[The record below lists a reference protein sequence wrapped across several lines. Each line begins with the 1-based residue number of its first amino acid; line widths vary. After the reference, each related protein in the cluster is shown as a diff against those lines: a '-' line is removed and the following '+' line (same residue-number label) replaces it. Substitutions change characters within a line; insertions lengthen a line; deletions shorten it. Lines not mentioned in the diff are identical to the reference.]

1 MALLACWAVPQAR
14 GLPAPGLAVPC
25 QEQSAELS
33 PPGSRSLEANAAA
46 VPLPTADGPIR
57 CQQLS
62 LCLLWMQLFQDSHA
76 QPGDVVAFDLFCGD
90 LNFDTCSPGGSP
102 GGRCGGRSGAGGL
115 PPRVAVSG
123 PAFSLGD
130 GMEQG
135 HEIFNRYTDPCR
147 IGPRKDHPWAIG
159 G

>member
-1 MALLACWAVPQAR
+1 MGEGVCPVALLACWAAPQAR
-14 GLPAPGLAVPC
+14 GLPGPGLAVPC
-25 QEQSAELS
+25 QGQSAELS
-33 PPGSRSLEANAAA
+33 LPGSRSPEANAAA

-102 GGRCGGRSGAGGL
+102 GGRCGGRNGAGGS
-115 PPRVAVSG
+115 PPSRSY
-123 PAFSLGD
+123 L
-130 GMEQG
+130 
-135 HEIFNRYTDPCR
+135 R
-147 IGPRKDHPWAIG
+147 PRFLLR
-159 G
+159 